1 MGSHSLGSAAVP
13 TDKRQRQKEGQ
24 RARREAAMA
33 ATRRQQRKR
42 RVILAVV
49 LAALVAGLLSLLSV
63 AGGDDGEKDDSAAST
78 TTSGKPPTTMPK
90 PTIDVPSGPAP
101 TELEKEDLKVGK
113 GPAAKLGDNIEVN
126 YVGVRYADGEQ
137 FDSSWDRNE
146 TATFGLTE
154 GGLIDGWVKGIPG
167 MKVGGRRQLIIPS
180 EMAYGDNPQGGRPA
194 GALIFIVDLVAI
206 K

>member
-1 MGSHSLGSAAVP
+1 MP

-24 RARREAAMA
+24 RARREAAVA
-33 ATRRQQRKR
+33 AARRQQRKR
-42 RVILAVV
+42 RLIVSAV
-49 LAALVAGLLSLLSV
+49 LAALVVGLLALLSV
-63 AGGDDGEKDDSAAST
+63 AGGDDDEKTDSAGST
-78 TTSGKPPTTMPK
+78 TTTTKPPTTMPK
-90 PTIDVPSGPAP
+90 PTVTVPAEPAP
-101 TELEKEDLKVGK
+101 TELKTEDLKVGK

-126 YVGVRYADGEQ
+126 YIGLTYSDGKQ
-137 FDSSWDRNE
+137 FEASWDNGQ
-146 TATFGLTE
+146 TVSFDLVE

-194 GALIFIVDLVAI
+194 GALVFIVDLVAI